1 MSEPTVIRQ
10 ATTRDFLSVVF
21 RQLWVIVTVFLI
33 AVVSVIVV
41 SWRSPTVYESESRV
55 LVSRGRKQS
64 VLNPNLQVFSWEE
77 EVSSEIE
84 TVKSFPVA
92 QRAQKILDEW
102 ASNGTLNAPIRIQ
115 MSGVDAGVVEKSNVI
130 KISYSGRHPEACV
143 PVTNA
148 FTQAYM
154 DFRKEST
161 TVPFVNEFFAREI
174 ASVDSAMASVLTR
187 RGLYLDE
194 TGTVAPSE
202 ERHELFNLLN
212 GAEYELVSVQQ
223 AIRVNDQNLRRAK
236 EYIDS
241 PVGPDPAFFS
251 SLDLGNANSLSSLQQ
266 KVNELEQQRETL
278 LPTQTEQHPQLKGVI
293 SALAETRAQVRRE
306 AIASMELIKAKGEA
320 LKERL
325 VVLEA
330 KAAGYRRQL
339 QEIPERETTL
349 DALNHEMNTLRDRY
363 KELVGKEIQA
373 RIAQATSPDF
383 TVTLF
388 SPAGRPIALRTTDYV
403 RLALAPILSLIVGL
417 MLAFFLDSLDH
428 SLKSATDIEEF
439 LGIPV
444 LASLPESKS

>member
-64 VLNPNLQVFSWEE
+64 VLNPNIQVFTWEE

-92 QRAQKILDEW
+92 QRAQKILDEQ
-102 ASNGTLNAPIRIQ
+102 AARGEVPPIKIQ
-115 MSGVDAGVVEKSNVI
+115 RSGVDAGVVEKSNVI
-130 KISYSGRHPEACV
+130 KISYTSRHAETCV
-143 PVTNA
+143 DVTNA

-161 TVPFVNEFFAREI
+161 TVPYVTEFFTREI
-174 ASVDSAMASVLTR
+174 ASVDSAMADVLAR
-187 RGLYLDE
+187 RGSFLE
-194 TGTVAPSE
+194 RTGTVAPVE
-202 ERHELFNLLN
+202 ERHQLFGLMQE
-212 GAEYELVSVQQ
+212 AESDLMEVQQ
-223 AIRVNDQNLRRAK
+223 SLRVTNENLRRAK
-236 EYIDS
+236 EYLDD
-241 PVGPDPAFFS
+241 PDGPDPAYFA
-251 SLDLGNANSLSSLQQ
+251 SLDLGNSTSFQQ
-266 KVNELEQQRETL
+266 LRQKLNDLEQEREAL
-278 LPTQTEQHPQLKGVI
+278 LPSQTPEHPQLKGI
-293 SALAETRAQVRRE
+293 MRALTEVKEQVRRE
-306 AIASMELIKAKGEA
+306 AIASIELIEGRGAS
-320 LKERL
+320 LRERERVLDGL
-325 VVLEA
+325 VQS
-330 KAAGYRRQL
+330 YRSQL
-339 QEIPERETTL
+339 QVIPERETTL
-349 DALNHEMNTLRDRY
+349 DALDHEMTTLRDRY

-373 RIAQATSPDF
+373 RISQATSPDF

-403 RLALAPILSLIVGL
+403 RLGLAPILSLVVGL
-417 MLAFFLDSLDH
+417 MLAFFLDNLDH
-428 SLKSATDIEEF
+428 SLKSATDVEEY